1 VSEIT
6 VRIPARPDYVHVVRQ
21 AVASVAARL
30 DFSIDSIDDLRI
42 AVDEACASLLSIST
56 PATYLTVR
64 MVPNGTSLVIVA
76 STDASPSA
84 WPPPGA
90 QRTLAWQVLNALASE
105 VSFDREDGDPALRM
119 VKTIS

>member
-1 VSEIT
+1 MPDVT
-6 VRIPARPDYVHVVRQ
+6 VRIPARPEYLHVIRQ

-30 DFSIDSIDDLRI
+30 DFSFDGIDDLRI
-42 AVDEACASLLSIST
+42 AVDEACSSLLSISS

-64 MVPNGTSLVIVA
+64 MTPGEGSLIIVA

-90 QRTLAWQVLNALASE
+90 QQTLAWQVLSALADE
-105 VSFDREDGDPALRM
+105 VAFDREDGDPALRL
-119 VKTIS
+119 VKTAT

>member
-1 VSEIT
+1 MSEIT
-6 VRIPARPDYVHVVRQ
+6 VRIPARPEYLHVVRQ

-30 DFSIDSIDDLRI
+30 NFSFDQIDDLRI
-42 AVDEACASLLSIST
+42 AVDEACSSLLSISS

-64 MVPNGTSLVIVA
+64 MTPDEASLVILA

-90 QRTLAWQVLNALASE
+90 QQTLAWQVLSALANE
-105 VSFDREDGDPALRM
+105 VSFDRVDGDPALRL
-119 VKTIS
+119 VKSAS

>member
-1 VSEIT
+1 VSDIT
-6 VRIPARPDYVHVVRQ
+6 VRIPARPEYVHVVRQ

-30 DFSIDSIDDLRI
+30 DFTFDAIDDLRI

-64 MVPNGTSLVIVA
+64 MVPDGTSLIVVA

-90 QRTLAWQVLNALASE
+90 ERTLAWQVLSALANE
-105 VSFDREDGDPALRM
+105 VSFDREGKDPALRL
-119 VKTIS
+119 VKTHS